1 MPAITVTV
9 PAGVPDVEPTV
20 TLIVIGCVG
29 NEVSGLTEV
38 IWVVEGA
45 GPALGGVGELGELGA
60 LGNWRPPALQ
70 ARVNRMGTLAA
81 EIGRRSREFR
91 IGPST
96 AKADFAKIRA
106 EKVSGRGADHCTRA
120 NRLSDSDLR
129 LRQLRSC
136 PLRVPAQCRLRI

>member
-1 MPAITVTV
+1 VQETVPAVTVTV

-45 GPALGGVGELGELGA
+45 GAALGGLGA
-60 LGNWRPPALQ
+60 LGVLGNWRSPAPQ
-70 ARVNRMGTLAA
+70 ARANRMGTLAA
-81 EIGRRSREFR
+81 EIGRRRRKFR

-106 EKVSGRGADHCTRA
+106 ERVRGRGES
-120 NRLSDSDLR
+120 L
-129 LRQLRSC
+129 
-136 PLRVPAQCRLRI
+136 PAC